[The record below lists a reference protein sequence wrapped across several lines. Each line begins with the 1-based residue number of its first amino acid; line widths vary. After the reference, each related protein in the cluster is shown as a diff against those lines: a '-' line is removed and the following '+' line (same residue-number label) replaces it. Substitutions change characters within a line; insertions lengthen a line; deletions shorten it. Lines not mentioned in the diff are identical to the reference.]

1 MLRSFGLREYCLRRN
16 LTCSGEAL
24 SGPIII
30 PQESLWVD
38 LYDPTPE
45 EREAVKAM
53 FGFDPPTK
61 EDMEEIEISSRLY
74 QEDGAIF
81 MTALVLS
88 RTESGDP
95 ECLGVSFILAGER
108 LLTVR
113 YSEPQPFNTFA
124 NRAERQINLWPRGEI
139 ILAGL
144 LEAVIDRTADVLE
157 KVGGEVDAVS
167 KQIFSQNGGSDT
179 ERDYQKIL
187 LRLGGRNDLTSKA
200 RESLIS
206 MGRMLAFLSQAIDLK
221 TTKDMK
227 GHIKVMT
234 RDVQSL
240 ADHTTYLANK
250 ITFLLDAVLG
260 VVNISQSRIIRILS
274 VAATVF
280 LPPTLL
286 ASIWGMNF
294 EFMPELH
301 WHYGYLIAWVTIVLS
316 AIVPYLIF
324 RWRKWL

>member
-1 MLRSFGLREYCLRRN
+1 MLRVFGLRENCLRRS
-16 LTCSGEAL
+16 LTSAGESIDAIAIPPDAL
-24 SGPIII
+24 WI
-30 PQESLWVD
+30 D
-38 LYDPTPE
+38 LHNPTPQ
-45 EREAVKAM
+45 EREAVKAALRI
-53 FGFDPPTK
+53 DPPTE

-88 RTESGDP
+88 KTETEEP
-95 ECLGVSFILAGER
+95 ECQGVSFILAGDK
-108 LLTVR
+108 LVTVR

-124 NRAERQINLWPRGEI
+124 NRAERQVNVWPRADM
-139 ILAGL
+139 ILVGL

-157 KVGGEVDAVS
+157 KVGGEVDALS
-167 KQIFSQNGGSDT
+167 KQIFATNGDAPTGK
-179 ERDYQKIL
+179 DYRKIL
-187 LRLGGRNDLTSKA
+187 IRLASRNDLTSKA

-206 MGRMLAFLSQAIDLK
+206 LGRMLAFLSQIIDLK
-221 TTKDMK
+221 ATKDVK
-227 GHIKVMT
+227 GHIKIMT

-240 ADHTTYLANK
+240 SDHTTYLSNK

-260 VVNISQSRIIRILS
+260 VVNIEQSKIIRILS

-294 EFMPELH
+294 RHMPELE
-301 WHYGYLIAWVTIVLS
+301 WTWGYAIALASIILS

>member
-1 MLRSFGLREYCLRRN
+1 MLRSFGLRENCLRRN
-16 LTCSGEAL
+16 LTCSGESL
-24 SGPIII
+24 DPITV
-30 PQESLWVD
+30 PPESLWID
-38 LYDPTPE
+38 LYDPTPQ
-45 EREAVKAM
+45 EREAVKAL

-61 EDMEEIEISSRLY
+61 DDMDEIEISSRLY
-74 QEDGAIF
+74 HEDGAIF
-81 MTALVLS
+81 MTVFVLS
-88 RTESGDP
+88 KTETADP
-95 ECLGVSFILAGER
+95 ECQGVSFVLAADR

-124 NRAERQINLWPRGEI
+124 NRAERQMNLWPRGDM

-144 LEAVIDRTADVLE
+144 LEAIIDRTADVLE
-157 KVGGEVDAVS
+157 KVGADVDEVS
-167 KQIFSQNGGSDT
+167 KQVFGTNGDDPA
-179 ERDYQKIL
+179 RDYRKIL
-187 LRLGGRNDLTSKA
+187 LKLGGRNDLTSKA

-227 GHIKVMT
+227 GHIKIMT

-240 ADHTTYLANK
+240 ADHTTYLSNK

-260 VVNISQSRIIRILS
+260 IVNISQSRIIRILS

-280 LPPTLL
+280 LPPTLF

-294 EFMPELH
+294 KYMPELESP
-301 WHYGYLIAWVTIVLS
+301 YGYAFAWGVILLS

>member
-1 MLRSFGLREYCLRRN
+1 MLRSFGLRENCLRRN
-16 LTCSGEAL
+16 LTCSGE
-24 SGPIII
+24 SFDPITV
-30 PQESLWVD
+30 PPESLWVD
-38 LYDPTPE
+38 LYDPTLPE
-45 EREAVKAM
+45 RDAVKAM
-53 FGFDPPTK
+53 FGFEPPTRD
-61 EDMEEIEISSRLY
+61 DMDEIEISSRLY
-74 QEDGAIF
+74 QEDGAVF

-88 RTESGDP
+88 KTETMDP
-95 ECLGVSFILAGER
+95 ECQGVSFILAGDR

-113 YSEPQPFNTFA
+113 FSEPQPFNTFA
-124 NRAERQINLWPRGEI
+124 NRAERQVNLWPRNEI

-144 LEAVIDRTADVLE
+144 LEAIIDRTADVLE
-157 KVGGEVDAVS
+157 KVGAEVDGLS
-167 KQIFSQNGGSDT
+167 KQIFGQNGDDPA
-179 ERDYQKIL
+179 RDYQKLL
-187 LRLGGRNDLTSKA
+187 LRLGNHNDLTSKA

-206 MGRMLAFLSQAIDLK
+206 LGRMLAFLSQAIEVK
-221 TTKDMK
+221 ATKDMK

-260 VVNISQSRIIRILS
+260 VVNIGQSRIIRILS
-274 VAATVF
+274 VFATVF

-294 EFMPELH
+294 KLMPELE
-301 WHYGYLIAWVTIVLS
+301 WEYGYAIAVGSIVLS

>member
-1 MLRSFGLREYCLRRN
+1 MLRSFGLRENCLRRN
-16 LTCSGEAL
+16 LTCSGESAD
-24 SGPIII
+24 PIAV
-30 PQESLWVD
+30 PPESLWVD
-38 LYDPTPE
+38 LFDPTRQ

-61 EDMEEIEISSRLY
+61 DDMDEIEISSRLY

-81 MTALVLS
+81 MTSLVLS
-88 RTESGDP
+88 KTDTDEP
-95 ECLGVSFILAGER
+95 ECEGVSFILIGER

-113 YSEPQPFNTFA
+113 FSEPQPINTFA
-124 NRAERQINLWPRGEI
+124 NRAERQANVWPRGDI

-144 LEAVIDRTADVLE
+144 LEAIIDRTADVLE
-157 KVGGEVDAVS
+157 KVGGEVDALS
-167 KQIFSQNGGSDT
+167 KQIFGKNGDGQIG
-179 ERDYQKIL
+179 RDYQKML
-187 LRLGGRNDLTSKA
+187 VRLGSRNDLASKA

-206 MGRMLAFLSQAIDLK
+206 MGRMLAFLSQVIDLK
-221 TTKDMK
+221 STKDMK

-240 ADHTTYLANK
+240 ADHTTYLSNK

-260 VVNISQSRIIRILS
+260 VVNIEQSRIIRILS
-274 VAATVF
+274 VATTVF
-280 LPPTLL
+280 LPPTLF

-294 EFMPELH
+294 KHMPELGSP
-301 WHYGYLIAWVTIVLS
+301 YGYAGAIATIVLS
-316 AIVPYLIF
+316 AIVPYLFF

>member
-1 MLRSFGLREYCLRRN
+1 MLRSFGLRESCLRRN
-16 LTCSGEAL
+16 LTCSGE
-24 SGPIII
+24 SPDPITV
-30 PQESLWVD
+30 PAESLWVD
-38 LYDPTPE
+38 LYDPTAQ
-45 EREAVKAM
+45 EREAVKAL
-53 FGFDPPTK
+53 FGFDPPTR
-61 EDMEEIEISSRLY
+61 EDMDEIEISSRLY
-74 QEDGAIF
+74 QEEGAIF
-81 MTALVLS
+81 MTALILS
-88 RTESGDP
+88 RTETIDP
-95 ECLGVSFILAGER
+95 ECQGVSFILAGER

-124 NRAERQINLWPRGEI
+124 NRAERQVNLWPKGDI

-144 LEAVIDRTADVLE
+144 LEAIIDRTADVLE
-157 KVGGEVDAVS
+157 KVGGEVDGLS
-167 KQIFSQNGGSDT
+167 KQIFGQNGDDPA
-179 ERDYQKIL
+179 RDYQKLL
-187 LRLGGRNDLTSKA
+187 LRLGSRNDLTSKA

-221 TTKDMK
+221 ASKDMK

-240 ADHTTYLANK
+240 ADHTTYLSNK

-260 VVNISQSRIIRILS
+260 VVNIGQSRIIRILS

-301 WHYGYLIAWVTIVLS
+301 WGYGYALAWGTILLS

>member
-1 MLRSFGLREYCLRRN
+1 MLRSFGLRDLCLRRN
-16 LTCSGEAL
+16 LTCSGE
-24 SGPIII
+24 SSDPISV
-30 PQESLWVD
+30 PPESLWID

-45 EREAVKAM
+45 EREAVK
-53 FGFDPPTK
+53 GLLGIDVPSK

-74 QEDGAIF
+74 QEDGGIF
-81 MTALVLS
+81 MTVLILS
-88 RTESGDP
+88 KTESADP
-95 ECLGVSFILAGER
+95 ESQGVSFILVGDR

-124 NRAERQINLWPRGEI
+124 NRAERQANLWPRGDM

-157 KVGGEVDAVS
+157 KVGGEVDGLS
-167 KQIFSQNGGSDT
+167 KQIFNQNGQNPT
-179 ERDYQKIL
+179 RDYQKLL
-187 LRLGGRNDLTSKA
+187 LRLGNRNDLTSKA

-206 MGRMLAFLSQAIDLK
+206 MGRMLAFLSQVIDLK

-240 ADHTTYLANK
+240 ADHTTYLSNK

-260 VVNISQSRIIRILS
+260 VVNIEQSRIIRILS

-280 LPPTLL
+280 LPPTLF

-294 EFMPELH
+294 THMPELA
-301 WHYGYLIAWVTIVLS
+301 WVEGYPIAWGIIVLS
-316 AIVPYLIF
+316 AIVPYLLF
-324 RWRKWL
+324 RWNKWL

>member
-1 MLRSFGLREYCLRRN
+1 MLRSFGLRDQCLRRN
-16 LTCSGEAL
+16 LTCTGE
-24 SGPIII
+24 SDDPIVI
-30 PQESLWVD
+30 PHDSVWVD
-38 LYDPTPE
+38 VLDPSLQERDAIKSLLGVETPT
-45 EREAVKAM
+45 R
-53 FGFDPPTK
+53 D
-61 EDMEEIEISSRLY
+61 DLDEIEISSRLY
-74 QEDGAIF
+74 LEDNAIF

-88 RTESGDP
+88 RTETTDP
-95 ECLGVSFILAGER
+95 ECQPVSFILAGER

-124 NRAERQINLWPRGEI
+124 NRAERQAHSWPKGDLV
-139 ILAGL
+139 LAGL
-144 LEAVIDRTADVLE
+144 LEAIIDRTADVLE

-167 KQIFSQNGGSDT
+167 KQVFSVNGGGASK
-179 ERDYQKIL
+179 DYQSIL
-187 LRLGGRNDLTSKA
+187 LRLGAKNDLTSKA

-206 MGRMLAFLSQAIDLK
+206 LGRLLAFLSQAIDLK
-221 TTKDMK
+221 TSRDMK
-227 GHIKVMT
+227 GRIKVMT

-240 ADHTTYLANK
+240 SDHTTFLSNK

-260 VVNISQSRIIRILS
+260 VVNIEQSQIIRILS

-294 EFMPELH
+294 HHMPELD
-301 WHYGYLIAWVTIVLS
+301 WTYGYGVALCSIVLS
-316 AIVPYLIF
+316 AIVPYLLF

>member
-1 MLRSFGLREYCLRRN
+1 MLRAFGLRENCLRRS
-16 LTCSGEAL
+16 LTCSGEATDA
-24 SGPIII
+24 ITI
-30 PQESLWVD
+30 PSDALWID
-38 LYDPTPE
+38 IYNPTPQ
-45 EREAVKAM
+45 EREAVKAV
-53 FGFDPPTK
+53 FGIEPPTK

-74 QEDGAIF
+74 QEDGGIF
-81 MTALVLS
+81 MTALILS
-88 RTESGDP
+88 KTETDEP
-95 ECLGVSFILAGER
+95 ECQGVSFILVSER

-124 NRAERQINLWPRGEI
+124 NRAERQVNLWPRGDI

-157 KVGGEVDAVS
+157 KVGGEVDALS
-167 KQIFSQNGGSDT
+167 KQIFATNGDAPTGK
-179 ERDYQKIL
+179 DYQKIL
-187 LRLGGRNDLTSKA
+187 IRLASRNDLTSKA

-206 MGRMLAFLSQAIDLK
+206 MGRMLAFLSQVIDLK
-221 TTKDMK
+221 ATKDMK
-227 GHIKVMT
+227 GHIKIMT

-240 ADHTTYLANK
+240 SDHTTFLSNK

-260 VVNISQSRIIRILS
+260 VVNIEQSKIIRILS

-294 EFMPELH
+294 DVMPELKLS
-301 WHYGYLIAWVTIVLS
+301 WGYPIAWIVIVLS

>member
-1 MLRSFGLREYCLRRN
+1 MLRAFGTRGNCLSRT
-16 LTCSGEAL
+16 LTCTGESGD
-24 SGPIII
+24 PIIV
-30 PQESLWVD
+30 PGESLWID
-38 LYDPTPE
+38 LFDPTPQ
-45 EREAVKAM
+45 EREAVKAL
-53 FGFDPPTK
+53 FGFDPPTR

-81 MTALVLS
+81 MTALILS
-88 RTESGDP
+88 RAETEAP
-95 ECLGVSFILAGER
+95 ESQGVSFILAKER

-113 YSEPQPFNTFA
+113 YSDPQPFNTFA
-124 NRAERQINLWPRGEI
+124 NRAARQIGQWPSAEL

-157 KVGGEVDAVS
+157 KVGGEVDQLS
-167 KQIFSQNGGSDT
+167 KAIFSGNGAANPS
-179 ERDYQKIL
+179 RDFQKIL
-187 LRLGGRNDLTSKA
+187 LRLGNRNDLTSKA

-206 MGRMLAFLSQAIDLK
+206 LGRMLAFLSQVIDLK
-221 TTKDMK
+221 ATKDIK
-227 GHIKVMT
+227 GHIKIMT

-240 ADHTTYLANK
+240 SDHTTYLSNK

-260 VVNISQSRIIRILS
+260 VVNIEQSKIIRILS

-294 EFMPELH
+294 ELMPELK
-301 WHYGYLIAWVTIVLS
+301 WHYGYAIAWALIILS

>member
-1 MLRSFGLREYCLRRN
+1 MLRSFGLRENCLRRN
-16 LTCSGEAL
+16 LTCTGQAVE
-24 SGPIII
+24 PIVV

-38 LYDPTPE
+38 MFDPTPQ
-45 EREAVKAM
+45 EREAVKAV
-53 FGFDPPTK
+53 FGFEPPTRD
-61 EDMEEIEISSRLY
+61 DMDEIEISSRLY
-74 QEDGAIF
+74 HEDGATF

-88 RTESGDP
+88 KTESADP
-95 ECLGVSFILAGER
+95 ECLGVSFILAGDR

-124 NRAERQINLWPRGEI
+124 NRADRQANLWPRGDL

-144 LEAVIDRTADVLE
+144 LEAIIDRTADVLE
-157 KVGGEVDAVS
+157 KVGAEVEGLS
-167 KQIFSQNGGSDT
+167 KQVFQQNGDSPA
-179 ERDYQKIL
+179 RDYQKVL
-187 LRLGGRNDLTSKA
+187 VNLGNRNDLTSKA

-206 MGRMLAFLSQAIDLK
+206 LGRLLAFLTQTIEMKSAKDLK
-221 TTKDMK
+221 
-227 GHIKVMT
+227 GHVKTMT

-240 ADHTTYLANK
+240 ADHTTFLSNK

-260 VVNISQSRIIRILS
+260 IVNIDQSRIIRILS

-280 LPPTLL
+280 LPPTLF

-294 EFMPELH
+294 KHMPELEST
-301 WHYGYLIAWVTIVLS
+301 YGYAFALLTIVLS
-316 AIVPYLIF
+316 AVAPYVYF

>member
-1 MLRSFGLREYCLRRN
+1 MLRSFGLRESCLRRN
-16 LTCSGEAL
+16 LTCSGESL
-24 SGPIII
+24 DPITV
-30 PQESLWVD
+30 PQESLWID
-38 LYDPTPE
+38 LFDPTPQ
-45 EREAVKAM
+45 EREAVKAL

-124 NRAERQINLWPRGEI
+124 NRAERQINVWPRGDI
-139 ILAGL
+139 IMAGL
-144 LEAVIDRTADVLE
+144 LEAIIDRTADVLE
-157 KVGGEVDAVS
+157 TVGSEVDAVS
-167 KQIFSQNGGSDT
+167 KQVFSTNGDDPS
-179 ERDYQKIL
+179 RDYQKIL
-187 LRLGGRNDLTSKA
+187 LKLGGRNDLASKA

-221 TTKDMK
+221 STKDMK

-240 ADHTTYLANK
+240 ADHTTYLSNK

-260 VVNISQSRIIRILS
+260 VVNIGQSRIIRILS

-294 EFMPELH
+294 KFMPELE
-301 WHYGYLIAWVTIVLS
+301 WHYGYVIAWASIVLS